1 MNIFYLLCKYTFKQ
15 KGDEKKKKLEQ
26 KIQFD
31 STPHSQSWNHTD
43 DLADSKENYYWG
55 LVS

>member
-43 DLADSKENYYWG
+43 DMADSKENYYWD